1 LGFFKTLKYFLRS
14 FSLGLFV
21 PAKLGEVSFIY
32 FLNKE
37 GIEVGKASAIF
48 VIDKLVTLITL
59 LLVGVVGIIILFNGE
74 QRISVMAFLGISVSV
89 GLFFIMSNF
98 GRGLVKRFIL
108 RKYSDVFAGFSKTF
122 FYYLKEKT
130 NVVILNF
137 FLSIIRWTFGA
148 MSVYIMFL
156 SLNYE
161 PKFFYVWIIKPLTII
176 VSLIPITIAGLGV
189 REGSAIFLFGIINIP
204 PNITA
209 SVYFTFTAINYL
221 LAGILIVYFLNK
233 K

>member
-1 LGFFKTLKYFLRS
+1 MRLS
-14 FSLGLFV
+14 F
-21 PAKLGEVSFIY
+21 
-32 FLNKE
+32 N
-37 GIEVGKASAIF
+37 
-48 VIDKLVTLITL
+48 TLITL

-98 GRGLVKRFIL
+98 GRGFVKRFIL